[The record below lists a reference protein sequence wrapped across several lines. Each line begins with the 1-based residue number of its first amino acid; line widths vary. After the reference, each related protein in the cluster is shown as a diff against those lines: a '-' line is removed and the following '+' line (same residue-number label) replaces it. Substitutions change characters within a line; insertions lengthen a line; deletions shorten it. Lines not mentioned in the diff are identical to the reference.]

1 MIDSNTLISGTI
13 SNGVV
18 TGQAIT
24 ASAAST
30 NVLDLL
36 VARDI
41 GAGDADIML
50 NVEVTEAFATLT
62 SLQVTL
68 QTSADN
74 ATFVD
79 VLLSPVMVAA
89 NLTVGAAILRIPL
102 PAFGLNDTGTP
113 NRYMR
118 LNYTVAG
125 SNATA
130 GKIIAWLSGAGDQPN
145 PVGINYPSNYTSV

>member
-1 MIDSNTLISGTI
+1 MIDANMLFSG
-13 SNGVV
+13 SVSAAGVL

-24 ASAAST
+24 ATAASS

-36 VARDI
+36 ANRDI

-50 NVEVTEAFATLT
+50 NIDVTEAFNTLT

-74 ATFVD
+74 SSWVD
-79 VLLSPVMVAA
+79 IVLSPVILLASLV
-89 NLTVGAAILRIPL
+89 VGAKILRMAL

-125 SNATA
+125 SAPTL
-130 GKIIAWLSGAGDQPN
+130 GKIVAYLSGGMDQN
-145 PVGINYPSNYTSV
+145 QQVIYPANFTTA